1 MPIAGHYAI
10 VLDDK
15 QRKCEIKCI
24 ILTASWER
32 GVFGKGEPWS
42 DMASLSAP
50 VSVSGSELTFEQ
62 RRELAASL
70 TKKK

>member
-1 MPIAGHYAI
+1 MQIAGHYAI

-32 GVFGKGEPWS
+32 GVFGKGRALVGHGVTVRAGVCVRFRA
-42 DMASLSAP
+42 D
-50 VSVSGSELTFEQ
+50 V
-62 RRELAASL
+62 
-70 TKKK
+70 